1 MGKKRRLLDEYRFP
15 GFRPKSKIQGTFG
28 DPRARV
34 IQLQRTQKKQF
45 VDAVAPGNAV
55 ITTKGNDKYGTCHAG
70 MHVFTCQWR
79 FGEFSAGSAG
89 K

>member
-15 GFRPKSKIQGTFG
+15 GVRPRLAIQGMFG
-28 DPRARV
+28 DPRVRI
-34 IQLQRTQKKQF
+34 IQLDRTQKKRYA
-45 VDAVAPGNAV
+45 AVAERFIGAT
-55 ITTKGNDKYGTCHAG
+55 TTKRYDGYGICHAG
-70 MHVFTCQWR
+70 MPAFTCQWR